1 MSYVYNYF
9 GSADNEYNHENHE
22 NDDGDDVIPYH
33 MSRRRCQVHKSLM
46 PGKHAKV
53 PTCHW
58 LHCLQSGKYFP
69 KTLATKH
76 QECVYLQI
84 RNEAINLKL
93 WCTLRKVSYWIY
105 LEQPGIK
112 SKCPRFSF
120 WAVFCLNG
128 LTKVE
133 RKVSVCPVDRI
144 IKSSERYCHW
154 QAGGCY
160 GFQLEKHS
168 ISAVASSCLEKCA
181 LFELSLTWG
190 LCSVPLSTPG
200 HS

>member
-1 MSYVYNYF
+1 M
-9 GSADNEYNHENHE
+9 
-22 NDDGDDVIPYH
+22 PK
-33 MSRRRCQVHKSLM
+33 CQHVTDCI
-46 PGKHAKV
+46 V
-53 PTCHW
+53 
-58 LHCLQSGKYFP
+58 FN
-69 KTLATKH
+69 
-76 QECVYLQI
+76 QESISWQPNI
-84 RNEAINLKL
+84 RNVCIFKLGMKQLTWNSGAHWEKNLP
-93 WCTLRKVSYWIY
+93 WTARSKVS
-105 LEQPGIK
+105 GVK

-120 WAVFCLNG
+120 WPVFCLNG

-168 ISAVASSCLEKCA
+168 ISAVACPCLEKCA

>member
-1 MSYVYNYF
+1 
-9 GSADNEYNHENHE
+9 
-22 NDDGDDVIPYH
+22 
-33 MSRRRCQVHKSLM
+33 M
-46 PGKHAKV
+46 PGKYAKV

-105 LEQPGIK
+105 LEQPGPK
-112 SKCPRFSF
+112 SQVLSQNVPGFLF
-120 WAVFCLNG
+120 
-128 LTKVE
+128 E
-133 RKVSVCPVDRI
+133 RSSAQMAWLRWKVSVCPVDRI